1 MTNLRMLSAAALVN
15 AFGNGAYLATGVT
28 YLTRIA
34 GLSPTAMAAGL
45 SIGAAAGMVSTT
57 PLGYVADRYGPKRL
71 QIAALLV
78 LAVAYAV
85 LLDVRTPLAFVLISC
100 VIAIAMALSKGANGA
115 LAAGIAGPA
124 ERLRVRAFL
133 RSMTNAG
140 IGLGTLAGSLPLL
153 IHTHWAYGVVLLVNA
168 FSFVI
173 AAAVVTRVTA
183 VPPQA
188 KPESG
193 PRLVALRDRP
203 FLAFVVLDGVLTSTF
218 NDLIVIG
225 LPLWLAARTHAPLW
239 LISAAL
245 VVNTAGCVLLQV
257 RAARGI
263 EGLAAGSRIA
273 RRGSSIIAAACVVFA
288 WTAGMP
294 SWVVGGLVLVA
305 AVVHVIGE
313 LWMST
318 GSWAIV
324 FGLSPE
330 SAHGQYQGTY
340 FAGRQIGDMLS
351 PPLITFCVLGLHTLG
366 WYVLGALFL
375 LGGLLYRP
383 LAAWASTHRHT
394 LLESEPS
401 SRIGVRS

>member
-1 MTNLRMLSAAALVN
+1 MTNIRMLATATLVN

-28 YLTRIA
+28 YLTRVA

-45 SIGAAAGMVSTT
+45 SIGAAAGMVSMT
-57 PLGYVADRYGPKRL
+57 PLGYIADRYGPKRL

-78 LAVAYAV
+78 LGVTYAI
-85 LLDVRTPLAFVLISC
+85 LLEVRTPLAFALISC

-115 LAAGIAGPA
+115 LAAGIASPA
-124 ERLRVRAFL
+124 ERLRVRAYL

-153 IHTHWAYGVVLLVNA
+153 IHTPSAYGVVLLVNV
-168 FSFVI
+168 FSFLL
-173 AAAVVTRVTA
+173 AAAVVSRVTA
-183 VPPQA
+183 VPPQP
-188 KPESG
+188 KPDSG
-193 PRLVALRDRP
+193 PRLIALRDRP

-218 NDLIVIG
+218 NELIVIG

-245 VVNTAGCVLLQV
+245 VVNTVGCVLLQV

-263 EGLAAGSRIA
+263 EGVPAGARIS
-273 RRGSSIIAAACVVFA
+273 RRGAVIIAVSCVVFG
-288 WTAGMP
+288 WTGGMP
-294 SWVVGGLVLVA
+294 TWAVGTLVLVA
-305 AVVHVIGE
+305 ALIHVIGE

-330 SAHGQYQGTY
+330 WAHGQYQGTY

-351 PPLITFCVLGLHTLG
+351 PPLITFCVLGLHTAG
-366 WYVLGALFL
+366 WYALSAVFL
-375 LGGLLYRP
+375 VGGLLYRP
-383 LAAWASTHRHT
+383 LSAWASSHRHT
-394 LLESEPS
+394 LLESEPAS
-401 SRIGVRS
+401 GIGVRS